1 MKSLLKPLAVK
12 ATLSGVMVV
21 SDIKSMWDKGSGV
34 RVIRK
39 RFGGERIS
47 EGEEREVSTNPVRG
61 RVES

>member
-1 MKSLLKPLAVK
+1 MKGI
-12 ATLSGVMVV
+12 LSGVMVV
-21 SDIKSMWDKGSGV
+21 SDIKSMWNKGSGI

-61 RVES
+61 RGES